1 MEHDNPQ
8 LEGLDSGTFPWTDF
22 EQIFRS
28 FQGKLSLASGN
39 LLGQAQAKCDQIGS
53 AEIPPD
59 VRQRLRI
66 LYLSKGAQGSVQ
78 IEGSSLT
85 VEEVQAIA
93 LGQMQLPLSKRNL
106 QQEAENV
113 LEALRSVSER
123 ATLGEQLT
131 FERLCE
137 LHSTVYRSLPWSED
151 VMPGELRTSDVVVG
165 RYKAPHA
172 RYCRPLLDNL
182 CQWLAQEL
190 GGETQN
196 AGAASSQQSTLAFSK
211 TVMCAVFAHLF
222 LAMIH
227 PFGDGNGR
235 LSRVIEVKILVEGG
249 IPEMSA
255 HLLSNHYNSTRS
267 DYHGLMDEIA
277 LSPRFPAE
285 KFFHYALQG
294 FVDGLDEQLEEI
306 RAEQTSIAWESYI
319 HKLFTGNTSKPELR
333 QRDIALALLDEKDP
347 TDASALPRLTP
358 SLQAAY
364 AGKSQKTLTRDINA
378 LEETGILTRENG
390 KISLNR
396 QILRQ

>member
-1 MEHDNPQ
+1 MAYDNPQ
-8 LEGLDSGTFPWTDF
+8 LEGLDTGTFPWTDF

-39 LLGQAQAKCDQIGS
+39 LLGQAQAKCAQIGS

-151 VMPGELRTSDVVVG
+151 VTPGELRTSDVVVG

-172 RYCRPLLDNL
+172 RYCRPLLDSL
-182 CQWLAQEL
+182 CQWLAGEL
-190 GGETQN
+190 SGEIQN
-196 AGAASSQQSTLAFSK
+196 AEAASSQQSTLAFSK

-222 LAMIH
+222 IAMIH

-235 LSRVIEVKILVEGG
+235 LSRVVEVKVLVEGG

-319 HKLFTGNTSKPELR
+319 HKLFTGKTSKPELR
-333 QRDIALALLDEKDP
+333 QRDIALALLAEKEP
-347 TDASALPRLTP
+347 TDASTLPRLTP

>member
-1 MEHDNPQ
+1 MPHDDHR
-8 LEGLDSGTFPWTDF
+8 LDGLDSGTFPWTDF

-28 FQGKLSLASGN
+28 FQNELSLASVN

-59 VRQRLRI
+59 VRQRLRV

-85 VEEVQAIA
+85 VDEVQAIA
-93 LGQMQLPLSKRNL
+93 LGQLKLPLSKRNL

-113 LEALRSVSER
+113 LEALRTVIEK
-123 ATLGEQLT
+123 ATLREQLT
-131 FERLCE
+131 VDSICE
-137 LHSTVYRSLPWSED
+137 LHSIVYRNLPWSED
-151 VMPGELRTSDVVVG
+151 VTPGELRTSDVVVG
-165 RYKAPHA
+165 RYKAPHP
-172 RYCRPLLDNL
+172 RYCRPLLYGL

-190 GGETQN
+190 NSKTQD
-196 AGAASSQQSTLAFSK
+196 AAREPSHESTLVFSK
-211 TVMCAVFAHLF
+211 TVMCAVLAHLF

-235 LSRVIEVKILVEGG
+235 LSRAIEVKILVEGG
-249 IPEMSA
+249 IPDMSA

-267 DYHGLMDEIA
+267 DYHGLMDEIS

-294 FVDGLDEQLEEI
+294 FVEGLDEQLEKI
-306 RAEQTSIAWESYI
+306 RAEQTAIAWESYI
-319 HKLFTGNTSKPELR
+319 HKLFTGKTSKPDLR
-333 QRDIALALLDEKDP
+333 QRDIALALLSEKDP
-347 TDASALPRLTP
+347 INTHALLRLTP
-358 SLQAAY
+358 NLEAAY

-378 LEETGILTRENG
+378 LQKTGILNREKG

>member
-1 MEHDNPQ
+1 MERDNPQ
-8 LEGLDSGTFPWTDF
+8 LEGLDAGTFPWTDF

-137 LHSTVYRSLPWSED
+137 LHSTVYRDLPWSED
-151 VMPGELRTSDVVVG
+151 VTPGELRTSDVVVG

-190 GGETQN
+190 SRETQN
-196 AGAASSQQSTLAFSK
+196 AETASSQQSTLAFSK

-235 LSRVIEVKILVEGG
+235 LSRVIEVKVLVEGG

-306 RAEQTSIAWESYI
+306 RAEQASIAWESYI
-319 HKLFTGNTSKPELR
+319 HKLFTGKTSKPELR

-378 LEETGILTRENG
+378 LEETGILTRKNG